1 MSAPTDHDPVLVM
14 MWIMQRMDGVSLE
27 WMARRERMRTST
39 MRDILVAWGCPPTR
53 YRMRSEYHEALALW
67 NTGAFTWDE
76 IAEETRSPMDRK
88 TLQCAVKEWAVKMNL
103 PYMVGRQRG
112 ARPKRPLRVDAA

>member
-1 MSAPTDHDPVLVM
+1 VSATTDHDPVLVL

-27 WMARRERMRTST
+27 WLARRERMRTST

-53 YRMRSEYHEALALW
+53 YRMRGEYHEHLALW

-88 TLQCAVKEWAVKMNL
+88 TLQCAVKAWATRMDL

-112 ARPKRPLRVDAA
+112 ARPKRRCEVAA

>member
-1 MSAPTDHDPVLVM
+1 MTSEIEPGLVLL
-14 MWIMQRMDGVSLE
+14 WIMERMDGVSIE
-27 WMARRERMRTST
+27 YIANRERMNVRRVRRTL
-39 MRDILVAWGCPPTR
+39 IEWGCPKPR
-53 YRMRSEYHEALALW
+53 YRMRDEYHEALALW

-88 TLQCAVKEWAVKMNL
+88 TLQCAVKEWALKMDL

-112 ARPKRPLRVDAA
+112 ARPKRRQRVDAA

>member
-1 MSAPTDHDPVLVM
+1 MTSEIEPGLVLL
-14 MWIMQRMDGVSLE
+14 WIMERMDGVPIE
-27 WMARRERMRTST
+27 YIANRERMHVRRVRRTL
-39 MRDILVAWGCPPTR
+39 MEWGCPPTR
-53 YRMRSEYHEALALW
+53 YRMRSEYHEHLALW

-88 TLQCAVKEWAVKMNL
+88 TLQCAVKEWAKKMDL

-112 ARPKRPLRVDAA
+112 ARPKRRREAAA

>member
-1 MSAPTDHDPVLVM
+1 VSAPTDHDPVLVLL
-14 MWIMQRMDGVSLE
+14 WIMERMDGVSLE
-27 WMARRERMRTST
+27 WLARRERMRTST

-76 IAEETRSPMDRK
+76 VAEEARINMDGK
-88 TLQCAVKEWAVKMNL
+88 TLRGAVLLWARRMGL
-103 PYMVGRQRG
+103 PYAVGRQRG
-112 ARPKRPLRVDAA
+112 ARPKRRQRVDAA

>member
-1 MSAPTDHDPVLVM
+1 MSAPTDHDPVLVLL
-14 MWIMQRMDGVSLE
+14 WIMERMDGVTLE
-27 WMARRERMRTST
+27 YLARRERMRTST

-53 YRMRSEYHEALALW
+53 YRMRDEYHEALALW

-88 TLQCAVKEWAVKMNL
+88 TLRQAVWKWARDMEL

-112 ARPKRPLRVDAA
+112 ARPMRRLRVDAA

>member
-1 MSAPTDHDPVLVM
+1 MSAPTDHDPVLVL

-27 WMARRERMRTST
+27 WMARQERMRTST
-39 MRDILVAWGCPPTR
+39 MRKILVAWGCPPTR

-88 TLQCAVKEWAVKMNL
+88 TLQCAVKEWATKMNL

-112 ARPKRPLRVDAA
+112 ARPKRRQRVDAA